1 MLLVVDA
8 VPDVVNCVRVRLVG
22 VRIRVRVSRGIVM
35 VMVMVNVRIHSTYV
49 RVFLQILHDLDLR
62 DQT

>member
-35 VMVMVNVRIHSTYV
+35 VMVNVRIHSTYV